1 MDWEVQVITKDMQI
15 KNVKV
20 YDYNYPSDAQRAAL
34 CQTGADRVI
43 WCQPYTPNTN
53 NESTST
59 YDSGYS
65 EPEYIYVDYDYD
77 YSKPEDNIAGY
88 IVATL
93 LPSALL
99 WIVHPFLCIVFN
111 VFFARWWFID

>member
-34 CQTGADRVI
+34 AQTAAERVI
-43 WCQPYTPNTN
+43 WCQAYTPSTN

-59 YDSGYS
+59 YEPSCS
-65 EPEYIYVDYDYD
+65 EPEYIEIDFD
-77 YSKPEDNIAGY
+77 YSTTSGKVQGY

-111 VFFARWWFID
+111 LFFARWWFTD